1 MASAGTLDTLELYW
15 FALDLAPAAVAGLR
29 GLLPAEECAR
39 ADRFLMPEHGR
50 RFTVAHARLRA
61 LLAARLHA
69 APRELRFTHGPQGKP
84 ALEGAPLHFNLS
96 HSAGYG
102 LIGIHPQREL
112 GVDIE
117 IERAQL
123 DVLGLARRFFTARE
137 AAWLAALPDEAR
149 RRGFSRLWT
158 CKEAWLKAD
167 GRGMA
172 VLDHV
177 EVELGAGGARLR
189 MEAARRCPEQSGHP
203 LPPIEARPQA
213 TSGSDPAKSGEPP
226 RTLAAPAQEWFVRE
240 LDLTAGYAAAVVQAE
255 PPAAVTVVRL
265 GTEMELP
272 PAVLNPSASLAAAGP
287 PPSTTTSA
295 P

>member
-15 FALDLAPAAVAGLR
+15 FALDLAPTAVAGLR

-137 AAWLAALPDEAR
+137 TAWLAALPDEAR
-149 RRGFSRLWT
+149 RCGFSRLWT

-189 MEAARRCPEQSGHP
+189 TG
-203 LPPIEARPQA
+203 
-213 TSGSDPAKSGEPP
+213 
-226 RTLAAPAQEWFVRE
+226 TLVEEWFVRE

>member
-1 MASAGTLDTLELYW
+1 MVAGTLDLYW
-15 FALDLAPAAVAGLR
+15 FALDLAPATVAGLR
-29 GLLPAEECAR
+29 ELLPAEECAR

-61 LLAARLHA
+61 LLAARLRA

-84 ALEGAPLHFNLS
+84 VLEGAPLHFNLS

-117 IERAQL
+117 IERAQM
-123 DVLGLARRFFTARE
+123 DVMGLARRFFTARE
-137 AAWLAALPDEAR
+137 TVWLAALPEAAR

-172 VLDHV
+172 VLDQI
-177 EVELGAGGARLR
+177 EVELGDELGDEGARLR
-189 MEAARRCPEQSGHP
+189 PSAGPGR
-203 LPPIEARPQA
+203 
-213 TSGSDPAKSGEPP
+213 
-226 RTLAAPAQEWFVRE
+226 EWFVRE
-240 LDLTAGYAAAVVQAE
+240 LELVNGYAAAVVQAE
-255 PPAAVTVVRL
+255 PPAAVTVARL
-265 GTEMELP
+265 GTEMELA
-272 PAVLNPSASLAAAGP
+272 PAVLNPSARPAAAGP
-287 PPSTTTSA
+287 PPSTTRST